1 MKWLSSL
8 TNWYFSKKAL
18 PYWGLLFLD
27 CFIVLFSGYVVYFL
41 HLDGFSFLDKFW
53 PMTYRL
59 LFLLPFY
66 IIFFQVFSYLFWNYQ
81 ILFFY

>member
-27 CFIVLFSGYVVYFL
+27 CLIVLFSGYVVYFV
-41 HLDGFSFLDKFW
+41 HLDGLSFLDNFW

-59 LFLLPFY
+59 LFLMPF
-66 IIFFQVFSYLFWNYQ
+66 FS
-81 ILFFY
+81 LFF